1 MMLKQEEVNMK
12 SLEINLKLAYAWSLK
27 GNFERAFIAYQE
39 VLKIQPDYVPAYQE
53 LGNLML
59 KQRRLNEALQYYD
72 RALAIDI
79 DATDLSHYYAYQGLV
94 NYKVD
99 AQLQKNESSL
109 IPDNPAGKINLGNQK
124 DFSFHRSGW
133 KFAMNA
139 LKPLHNSQG
148 ILFDG
153 FLENTFAWKHRH
165 EGFRPTRILA
175 KMRQDGVF
183 DKLATSEEQGI
194 TPYLQPWI
202 GFFHNPQGMPR
213 WFNYQDSLQTIFIK
227 DIWKKSSS
235 SCVGLF
241 ALSEYHAQWLREK
254 TGKPVSTLILPTEIP
269 EVQFNFNKF
278 IQNPQK
284 KIVQIGWWLRKLNAI
299 YQLPIP
305 RNNLLNYEKIKLN
318 PVFFRRAV
326 EYLNK
331 ITEIERNKQ
340 QLKIADEFI
349 ENTKDIENL
358 SNEEYD
364 RLLSENI
371 VFVDLY
377 DSSANNAVTEC
388 IARATPLLINPLP
401 AVVEYLGKD
410 YPLYFNSLAEAA
422 EKALDTSRILDTH
435 EYLKNCETR
444 KKLSF
449 EYFMK
454 SFEESEVYHLIKL

>member
-1 MMLKQEEVNMK
+1 MIKQEQVHMK
-12 SLEINLKLAYAWSLK
+12 SLEIHLKLAYAWGLK
-27 GNFERAFIAYQE
+27 GNFERAFIACQE
-39 VLKIQPDYVPAYQE
+39 VLKIQPDYMPAYQE

-59 KQRRLNEALQYYD
+59 KQRRLDDALQYYD
-72 RALAIDI
+72 RALAIDR
-79 DATDLSHYYAYQGLV
+79 DAADLSHYYAYQGLV
-94 NYKVD
+94 DYKVD
-99 AQLQKNESSL
+99 AQLKKNESST
-109 IPDNPAGKINLGNQK
+109 IPDNPVGKINLGNQK

-133 KFAMNA
+133 NFALNA

-165 EGFRPTRILA
+165 EGFRPTRILE
-175 KMRQDGVF
+175 KMHQDGVF
-183 DKLATSEEQGI
+183 YKLATSEEQGI
-194 TPYLQPWI
+194 TPYIQPWV
-202 GFFHNPQGMPR
+202 GFFHNPQEMPL
-213 WFNYQDSLQTIFIK
+213 WFNYQDSLQTIFSK
-227 DIWKKSSS
+227 DIWKKSISN
-235 SCVGLF
+235 CVGLF

-254 TGKPVSTLILPTEIP
+254 TGKPVSTLIHPTEIP
-269 EVQFNFNKF
+269 EVQFDFNKF

-318 PVFFRRAV
+318 PIFFKRAA

-331 ITEIERNKQ
+331 ITEIEKNKQ
-340 QLKIADEFI
+340 QLKIDDEFV
-349 ENTKDIENL
+349 ENTKDIDHL

-371 VFVDLY
+371 AFVDLY
-377 DSSANNAVTEC
+377 DSSANNAVIEC

-410 YPLYFNSLAEAA
+410 YPLYFNSLTEAA

-444 KKLSF
+444 KKLSPELF
-449 EYFMK
+449 LK
-454 SFEESEVYHLIKL
+454 SFEESEVYQLIEL